1 MNAPINLTQGTTIRN
16 SVLNI
21 YTILQA
27 SVSFPQVQN
36 VLKAISASPE
46 AGLGADDEAA
56 AVLVEVGE
64 LELWAR
70 RVVVRRDVHDDE
82 LGNNYLVKH

>member
-1 MNAPINLTQGTTIRN
+1 MKKLARL
-16 SVLNI
+16 
-21 YTILQA
+21 
-27 SVSFPQVQN
+27 
-36 VLKAISASPE
+36 PE

-82 LGNNYLVKH
+82 LGNSYLVKH

>member
-1 MNAPINLTQGTTIRN
+1 M
-16 SVLNI
+16 
-21 YTILQA
+21 
-27 SVSFPQVQN
+27 
-36 VLKAISASPE
+36 SASPE

-70 RVVVRRDVHDDE
+70 RVVVRRDVHDDG